1 MIKIIEI
8 TDRKSKIL
16 FDNEK
21 YSGDRKVKLM
31 VEKPEKKSFLKQLL
45 KKLRK
50 LFLKTKMK

>member
-31 VEKPEKKSFLKQLL
+31 VEKPEKKSFLK
-45 KKLRK
+45 
-50 LFLKTKMK
+50 